1 MERRTGTQ
9 WTAFFQ
15 SPEGKRKLAELYG
28 SREGEAERQAQRYA
42 RLLEE
47 HAKLFGGC
55 EEICLVSA
63 PGRIEIGGN
72 HTDHNRGCVL
82 AAAINLD
89 TVAAV
94 TPTADGVI
102 TVHSDGYRPILVE
115 TDDLALRPREEGTTA
130 ALIRGVAA
138 RMRALGYRVGGLQAV
153 VTSSVLPG
161 SGLSSSAAFE
171 VLVVAML
178 DALYN
183 GWSVPGLLR
192 AQIAQYAE
200 NVFFGKPCGLMDQTA
215 SSVGGLVQ
223 IDFAG
228 EQAQVRGLQYDFA
241 AKGYAVCVVN
251 TGGSHGDLTA
261 DYAAIRSEMEKVAAH
276 YGKKA
281 LRETQEEWVE
291 ADLALLRTETGDRA
305 LLRALHFFAENRRVQ
320 AQVDAL
326 ERDDLPAFFAEVN
339 ASGDSSWMLLQNVWA
354 RPSEQPVALALA
366 LSKRILGGQGACR
379 VHGGGFA
386 GTILAF
392 VPNALLGEYAR
403 RMEALSGTGACAVL
417 DIRPEGAVSV

>member
-1 MERRTGTQ
+1 M
-9 WTAFFQ
+9 Q
-15 SPEGKRKLAELYG
+15 SPEGRDRLTGLYG
-28 SREGEAERQAQRYA
+28 AREGEAERQARRYA
-42 RLLEE
+42 RLIGE
-47 HAKLFGGC
+47 HAELFG
-55 EEICLVSA
+55 ESEAVCLVSA

-94 TPTADGVI
+94 APTGDGTI

-115 TDDLALRPREEGTTA
+115 TADLAPRPREQGATA

-138 RMRALGYRVGGLQAV
+138 RMREEGYRVGGLRAV

-178 DALYN
+178 DALYG

-215 SSVGGLVQ
+215 SSVGGLVR

-228 EQAQVRGLQYDFA
+228 EQPLVRGLRYDFA

-251 TGGSHGDLTA
+251 TGGSHGDLTG

-276 YGKKA
+276 YGKRA
-281 LRETQEEWVE
+281 LRETEEEWVE
-291 ADLALLRTETGDRA
+291 ADLAALRAETGDRA

-320 AQVDAL
+320 AQADAL

-354 RPSEQPVALALA
+354 RPGEQSIALALA

-403 RMEALSGTGACAVL
+403 RMEALLGAGACAVL
-417 DIRPEGAVSV
+417 DIRPEGAVSL

>member
-1 MERRTGTQ
+1 MTQ
-9 WTAFFQ
+9 RHQRLIEEHGRIFG
-15 SPEGKRKLAELYG
+15 EGKAIR
-28 SREGEAERQAQRYA
+28 
-42 RLLEE
+42 
-47 HAKLFGGC
+47 
-55 EEICLVSA
+55 LVSA

-82 AAAINLD
+82 AAAVNLD
-89 TVAAV
+89 TLAAV
-94 TPTADGVI
+94 SPTDDGAI
-102 TVHSDGYRPILVE
+102 TVHSEGYRPIRVE
-115 TDDLALRPREEGTTA
+115 TVDLVPREREQGTTA
-130 ALIRGVAA
+130 ALVRGVAA
-138 RMRALGYRVGGLQAV
+138 RMGELGYRVGGFQGL

-171 VLVVAML
+171 VLIVAAL

-200 NVFFGKPCGLMDQTA
+200 NVFFGKPSGLMDQTA
-215 SSVGGLVQ
+215 SSLGGLVQ
-223 IDFAG
+223 IDFG
-228 EQAQVRGLQYDFA
+228 GDKPQIQGLQYDFS
-241 AKGYAVCVVN
+241 AKGYAICVVN

-261 DYAAIRSEMEKVAAH
+261 DYAAIPSEMERVAAH
-276 YGKKA
+276 FGKKTLRDVDEEQVEARLAA
-281 LRETQEEWVE
+281 LRLS
-291 ADLALLRTETGDRA
+291 AGDRP

-326 ERDDLPAFFAEVN
+326 DRDDLPGFFAEVN
-339 ASGDSSWMLLQNVWA
+339 ASGDSSWTLLQNVWA
-354 RPSEQPVALALA
+354 HPQEQPIALGLA

-392 VPNALLGEYAR
+392 VPNALLEEYAR
-403 RMEALSGTGACAVL
+403 RMEALFGAGTCAVL
-417 DIRPEGAVSV
+417 DIRPEGAVSFDNM

>member
-1 MERRTGTQ
+1 MMT
-9 WTAFFQ
+9 
-15 SPEGKRKLAELYG
+15 
-28 SREGEAERQAQRYA
+28 ERQE
-42 RLLEE
+42 RLIKE
-47 HAKLFGGC
+47 HGQLFGKGKTVH
-55 EEICLVSA
+55 LVSA

-72 HTDHNRGCVL
+72 HTDHNHGQVL

-89 TVAAV
+89 TLAAV
-94 TPTADGVI
+94 SKTDDGVI
-102 TVHSDGYRPILVE
+102 TVHSDGYRFILVE
-115 TDDLALRPREEGTTA
+115 TDDLAPRERERGTTA

-138 RMRALGYRVGGLQAV
+138 RLQELGYRMGGFEAA

-171 VLVVAML
+171 VLIVAIL

-183 GWSVPGLLR
+183 DWTVPGLLR

-223 IDFAG
+223 IDFGG
-228 EQAQVRGLQYDFA
+228 EQPQLRGLQYDFS

-251 TGGSHGDLTA
+251 TGGNHGGLTA
-261 DYAAIRSEMEKVAAH
+261 DYAAIPGEMKRVAAH
-276 YGKKA
+276 FGKKTLREVDEEQVEANLAA
-281 LRETQEEWVE
+281 LRSTK
-291 ADLALLRTETGDRA
+291 GDRS
-305 LLRALHFFAENRRVQ
+305 LLRAMHFFAENRRVQ

-326 ERDDLPAFFAEVN
+326 NRDDLPAFFAEIN

-354 RPSEQPVALALA
+354 CPEEQPIALGLA
-366 LSKRILGGQGACR
+366 LSKLILGGQGACR

-392 VPNALLGEYAR
+392 VPNALLDEYTR
-403 RMEALSGTGACAVL
+403 RMEALFGADTCVAL
-417 DIRPEGAVSV
+417 DIRPEGAVWLTNC